1 MEKKFRRDVFWGST
15 KLIMMIFIAGPI
27 NLGIF
32 FFLPDLVGWPLSILY
47 FLLIPML
54 GYSFYLSMRFWQ
66 RVLLVSEINRKE
78 HTDLIKERADL
89 KQKINNFVES

>member
-1 MEKKFRRDVFWGST
+1 MEKKFRRDVFWGSKAYYDDFHCRT
-15 KLIMMIFIAGPI
+15 HQFGNIF
-27 NLGIF
+27 L
-32 FFLPDLVGWPLSILY
+32 LPDLIGWPLSILY

-66 RVLLVSEINRKE
+66 RVLLVSELKREDYKN
-78 HTDLIKERADL
+78 LIKERADL